1 LKPQQIVVFKD
12 AGAEAEDVRRLVPRL
27 MINEANTAEF
37 LKIKIP
43 TRTSFPNRLCFYKR
57 FRLGS
62 TMTSTALNSL
72 ARASSAY
79 LRSAMHQP
87 IQWHEWGAEA
97 FAVARRENKPM
108 LLDIGAVWCHWC
120 HVMDRESYDDAEI
133 AAIVNQHFIAVK
145 VDRDERPD
153 IDSRYQA
160 AVQAVSGQGGWPLTA
175 FLTPDGKPF
184 YGGTYF
190 PPSDGYGRPSFRRV
204 LLSIANA
211 YAEKHGDVV
220 EQAKMVESAIAL
232 SESFA
237 GRSGRVSAGVIAT
250 IQESAFKM
258 FDPQHGGFGQAPKF
272 PHPSALDLLIERYAK
287 SPPYRKERDRMGH
300 PDSSESPDSS
310 ERNASLRNLITTTL
324 EHMAR
329 GGVYDQLA
337 GGFHR
342 YSVDERWVVPHFEKM
357 CYDNSELLKNYVHA
371 YQATGEEFFADVA
384 RDMIRWMDEWL
395 SDRQRGGFYASQ
407 DADISMDDDG
417 DYFTWTLDE
426 ARGVLTKEEAEAAAL
441 HYDINEVGEM
451 HHNPAKNVLY
461 VRAPVEEIARRMNLA
476 PERVR
481 ELLATAKKK
490 MYAARL
496 QRPTPYVDKTVYVG
510 WNSLCVSAYL
520 EAAKVLNL
528 AEARR
533 FALKSLDRVLGEAW
547 KAGSEQK
554 NLAGE
559 APSAT
564 RTLLHVVSYS
574 DPKASHREVP
584 GLLDDYAFTALACL
598 DAYEATADLSYF
610 KFARAIA
617 DAMIERFYDAT
628 SGGFFDSE
636 PVAEGTSLGV
646 LATRR
651 KPLQDSPTPAGN
663 PMAAIALM
671 RLHHYTGDAAY
682 RDKAE
687 LTLETFAGVAE
698 QFGIFAATYGIAVV
712 HLVESPLQVVVIA
725 QDGDEDAAGEL
736 HAAAVAAFAFN
747 KSAVRLAANQAA
759 AENLPPALAATIP
772 NLPDLSRKPG
782 SRKSFAVLC
791 SGSACQPPVSDAA
804 DLRNALEAALHK
816 N

>member
-1 LKPQQIVVFKD
+1 
-12 AGAEAEDVRRLVPRL
+12 
-27 MINEANTAEF
+27 
-37 LKIKIP
+37 
-43 TRTSFPNRLCFYKR
+43 
-57 FRLGS
+57 
-62 TMTSTALNSL
+62 MTTTTLNSL

-87 IQWHEWGAEA
+87 IQWHEWGADA
-97 FAVARRENKPM
+97 FAAAQRENKPM

-190 PPSDGYGRPSFRRV
+190 PPSDGYGLPSFRRV

-220 EQAKMVESAIAL
+220 EQAKMGESAVAQ

-237 GRSGRVSAGVIAT
+237 GRSGRVSAGVTAA

-258 FDPQHGGFGQAPKF
+258 FDAQQGGFGQAPKF
-272 PHPSALDLLIERYAK
+272 PHPSALDLLIERYA
-287 SPPYRKERDRMGH
+287 RGTAEGGGA
-300 PDSSESPDSS
+300 ESPD
-310 ERNASLRNLITTTL
+310 LRDVIVTTL
-324 EHMAR
+324 EHMAK

-371 YQATGEEFFADVA
+371 YQATGEKFFADVA
-384 RDMIRWMDEWL
+384 RDIIRWMDEWL

-407 DADISMDDDG
+407 DADISMEDDG

-426 ARGVLTKEEAEAAAL
+426 ARAVLTKEEAEVAAL

-461 VRAPVEEIARRMNLA
+461 VRASVEEIARRMNL
-476 PERVR
+476 ELKRVT
-481 ELLATAKKK
+481 ELLASAKKK
-490 MYAARL
+490 MYATRL

-520 EAAKVLNL
+520 EAAMVLNL
-528 AEARR
+528 ADARR
-533 FALKSLDRVLGEAW
+533 FALKSLDRVLAEVW
-547 KAGSEQK
+547 KPESDK
-554 NLAGE
+554 NEPAGE
-559 APSAT
+559 SPAAP
-564 RTLLHVVSYS
+564 RGLLLHVVSYS
-574 DPKASHREVP
+574 DPAAAHRAVT
-584 GLLDDYAFTALACL
+584 GLLEDYAFTGLACL
-598 DAYEATADLSYF
+598 DAYEATVDLSYF
-610 KFARAIA
+610 KFARAIT
-617 DAMIERFYDAT
+617 DAMIARFYDAT

-636 PVAEGTSLGV
+636 PGAEGQSLGV

-663 PMAAIALM
+663 PMAAIALARM
-671 RLHHYTGDAAY
+671 HHYTGDAGY
-682 RDKAE
+682 QDKAE
-687 LTLETFAGVAE
+687 LTLETFAGAAE

-712 HLVESPLQVVVIA
+712 YLLESPVQVVVIA
-725 QDGDEDAAGEL
+725 EDGDEDAAGEL
-736 HAAAVAAFAFN
+736 YAAAVARFAFN
-747 KSAVRLAANQAA
+747 KSTLRLAASQVV

-772 NLPDLSRKPG
+772 NLPELG
-782 SRKSFAVLC
+782 SRKSLAVLC
-791 SGSACQPPVSDAA
+791 SGSACQPPVSDGAE
-804 DLRNALEAALHK
+804 LRRALEKALQK